1 MYVSHIQMA
10 KTNRL
15 KLDFSLS
22 TDKERQEFLTQ
33 YLESD
38 MFKQRPPTP
47 DELETMADYLLWGKN
62 EEGLNGKQQGLDLR
76 SKHGTWDDSPVDSL
90 EELME
95 SPTFNEASLSPI
107 GAVRYTSKKEVF
119 SREEALE
126 QAPEYLKPQFIT
138 LFREIDKLD
147 YQIEWYE
154 LEHGRRTKEIR
165 SELTKQFTEEELC
178 TLREAT
184 THWNQYKYL
193 KQRHWLVELRREQ
206 YTLRDSYRQTIF
218 SQGSDDYVEPVS
230 VSFDSGIEVL
240 PLGLKRKDPMSALIF
255 KQWSALNPF
264 NTPQSCMKDISDLY
278 WKKQNYKPGTMQQ
291 YFDFREL
298 EHVYQLLNWQLEL
311 EDAQIARTDIFE
323 ETGLG
328 ELLDTLQFYVEQA
341 DLTDIQREIL
351 DMKLHKKRNTDIA
364 WDINHKYGKT
374 YTSNYISTIFRQ
386 RIIPKINEAA
396 QYHEKVISNIFFEE
410 EFKECSSCG
419 EIKLRDAD
427 NFTRKSRSTD
437 GFSSR
442 CKKCEKK
449 ARQGG

>member
-1 MYVSHIQMA
+1 MA
-10 KTNRL
+10 KANRL
-15 KLDFSLS
+15 KLDFSLQ
-22 TDKERQEFLTQ
+22 TDVERQAFLTQ
-33 YLESD
+33 YLEHP
-38 MFKQRPPTP
+38 MFKERPPTS

-62 EEGLNGKQQGLDLR
+62 EEGLNGKQQGLDLKT
-76 SKHGTWDDSPVDSL
+76 KHGTWDDSPVDSL

-95 SPTFNEASLSPI
+95 SPTFNEASLQPLGS
-107 GAVRYTSKKEVF
+107 VRYTQKKEVF

-126 QAPEYLKPQFIT
+126 QAPDYLKPQFLN

-154 LEHGRRTKEIR
+154 LEHGRRTKDIR
-165 SELTKQFTEEELC
+165 SELTKQFSEEELHK
-178 TLREAT
+178 LQEAT

-193 KQRHWLVELRREQ
+193 KQRHWLVEMRREQ
-206 YTLRDSYRQTIF
+206 YTLRDSFRQSLLPCQTE
-218 SQGSDDYVEPVS
+218 DYQEPVF
-230 VSFDSGIEVL
+230 VDFEAGVDVL
-240 PLGLKRKDPMSALIF
+240 PLGLMGEGILEKVVFRPWCL
-255 KQWSALNPF
+255 LNPQ
-264 NTPQSCMKDISDLY
+264 NTPEDLLEDISNLY
-278 WKKQNYKPGTMQQ
+278 WKKQNFKPGKMQC

-311 EDAQIARTDIFE
+311 ENTQTARTDIFI
-323 ETGLG
+323 ETNSSK
-328 ELLDTLQFYVEQA
+328 LLETLQFYVEQA

-427 NFTRKSRSTD
+427 NFTRKSRSND

>member
-1 MYVSHIQMA
+1 MA

-15 KLDFSLS
+15 KLDFSLQ
-22 TDKERQEFLTQ
+22 TDKERQAFLTN
-33 YLESD
+33 YLESETFRD
-38 MFKQRPPTP
+38 RPPTA

-62 EEGLNGKQQGLDLR
+62 EQGLNGKQQGLDLR
-76 SKHGTWDDSPVDSL
+76 SKHGTWDESPVDSL
-90 EELME
+90 DELME
-95 SPTFNEASLSPI
+95 QPTFNEASLSPL
-107 GAVRYTSKKEVF
+107 GTTRYTTKKEVF
-119 SREEALE
+119 SREDALREA
-126 QAPEYLKPQFIT
+126 PDYLKPQFAN

-165 SELTKQFTEEELC
+165 AELTKQFSEEEL
-178 TLREAT
+178 LQLQEAT

-193 KQRHWLVELRREQ
+193 KQRHWLVEMRREQ
-206 YTLRDSYRQTIF
+206 YTLRDNYKQTIF
-218 SQGSDDYVEPVS
+218 SAPTDDFCARPVCD
-230 VSFDSGIEVL
+230 FDAGIEVL
-240 PLGLKRKDPMSALIF
+240 PLGLKQNGEIARVIFRKWAD
-255 KQWSALNPF
+255 LNPM
-264 NTPQSCMKDISDLY
+264 NTPTELLDDVSKLY
-278 WKKQNYKPGTMQQ
+278 WKKQAYKPGTMQQ

-311 EDAQIARTDIFE
+311 ESTQIVETD
-323 ETGLG
+323 TLDGSNSN
-328 ELLDTLQFYVEQA
+328 LLLETLQFYVEQA

-396 QYHEKVISNIFFEE
+396 KYHEKVISNIFFEE
-410 EFKECSSCG
+410 EFKQCSTCG
-419 EIKLRDAD
+419 EIMLRDAD
-427 NFTRKSRSTD
+427 NFTRKSRSSD
-437 GFSSR
+437 GFSPR